1 MNLAGIAFGAIFS
14 ALTGTGIQS
23 GPLTLEES
31 LQIAEQNAFAIK
43 IQQSII
49 EQNRQRIA
57 EARANM
63 GPKVTISG
71 SYTRFDKAG
80 TSNFGGQSIVTQPID
95 SRQVTAVASVPI
107 DIAGNL
113 GRLVRAARERE
124 EASRNTLRA
133 AINDVR
139 LNTKQAYY
147 NVLRNEGLVAVAEQR
162 VREAEEQLAN
172 ARRLFSQEQIAR
184 VEVTRFETQL
194 SQAQADVIAARNARQ
209 LAQQQFNLVLA
220 RPIETDVQLAPV
232 TELPPVQL
240 TPDTLVQTAQAQR
253 PELLALGDT
262 LQALANITR
271 AQEAGMNP
279 SLGFSLQHQ
288 RPIGSGGAN
297 SGGPQT
303 FGTLQL
309 SLPVFDSG
317 LTRARVRSARQDE
330 EQMRINVEQA
340 KLNISQEVRTA
351 LANLAGARARLD
363 NAEAQVTLA
372 TEVLRLARVR
382 QSAGTGTYIEII
394 DAETALTAA
403 RNALVS
409 ARYDYLT
416 GHAQLQRAVGSDSLT
431 APATNGGTN

>member
-1 MNLAGIAFGAIFS
+1 MNLAGIAFGTLFS
-14 ALTGTGIQS
+14 MFQGPVQT
-23 GPLTLEES
+23 GPLTLDEA
-31 LQIAEQNAFAIK
+31 LKIAEQNAFAIK

-71 SYTRFDKAG
+71 TYTRFEKAG
-80 TSNFGGQSIVTQPID
+80 TSTFGGQSIVTQPID
-95 SRQVTAVASVPI
+95 SKQVSATASIPI

-113 GRLVRAARERE
+113 GRLVQAARERE
-124 EASRNTLRA
+124 ESARNTLRA
-133 AINDVR
+133 AVSDVR
-139 LNTKQAYY
+139 LNTKQAYF
-147 NVLRNEGLVAVAEQR
+147 NVLRNEGLVGVAEQR
-162 VREAEEQLAN
+162 VVDAQEQLLN
-172 ARRLFSQEQIAR
+172 AQRLFAQQQVAR
-184 VEVTRFETQL
+184 VDVTRFETQL
-194 SQAQADVIAARNARQ
+194 SQAQAELIAAKNARQ
-209 LAQQQFNLVLA
+209 LSHQQFNLTLA
-220 RPIETDVQLAPV
+220 RPIETEVQLAPV
-232 TELPPVQL
+232 TELPPIQL

-262 LQALANITR
+262 LQALANIRR

-279 SLGFSLQHQ
+279 SLGFSLQHN
-288 RPIGSGGAN
+288 RPIGAAGAN

-317 LTRARVRSARQDE
+317 LTRAKVRAARQDE
-330 EQMRINVEQA
+330 EQMRINIEQA

-382 QSAGTGTYIEII
+382 QSAGAGTYIEVI

-416 GHAQLQRAVGSDSLT
+416 SYAQLQRAVGSDSLT
-431 APATNGGTN
+431 APATTGGTK